1 MIEMRN
7 VGFGGLKVV
16 NVKLSVIIPIYNA
29 EKYLK
34 KCIESILNQSFKDFE
49 LILVDDGS
57 KDESG
62 SICDVYADLDNRIK
76 VIHKVNGG
84 SVSARKE
91 GLLVA
96 RGEYVS
102 YVDSD
107 DWLDSNMYEVM
118 FNSTDGADAIIC
130 GYIAETKH
138 GSSKEKH
145 NIPSGIYEGE
155 CVQKLHRQLLFTG
168 SFYEAGIVPALWNKL
183 FKRTLIAPV
192 MEVVPLDIKM
202 GDDAI
207 LTYPALMDA
216 CKIVVMN
223 EFAPYHYRIMPNTLS
238 TSFDEFY
245 FDRIEILNKF
255 LQKELSARNENIVE
269 NQLPYYLMFLVHI
282 GIISELSLGNKKK
295 FGKKINSL
303 NKIVESKW
311 LRDAIKGV
319 KKEQVPEDI
328 WELKCAI
335 NSAYF
340 NRWIVKYYLI
350 KILGKLKRLV
360 RIK

>member
-1 MIEMRN
+1 M
-7 VGFGGLKVV
+7 V

-34 KCIESILNQSFKDFE
+34 KSIESVLNQSFKDFE

-62 SICDVYADLDNRIK
+62 SICDAYAEGNSRIK
-76 VIHKVNGG
+76 VIHKANGG

-91 GLLVA
+91 GLLIA

-107 DWLDSNMYEVM
+107 DWLDANMYEVM
-118 FNSTDGADAIIC
+118 FNDTDGADVIIC
-130 GYIAETKH
+130 GYISETKH
-138 GSSKEKH
+138 GSNKEKH
-145 NIPSGIYEGE
+145 SIPSGIYEGE
-155 CVQKLHRQLLFTG
+155 SVQKLHEQLLFTG
-168 SFYEAGIVPALWNKL
+168 TFYEAGIVPALWNKL
-183 FKRTLIAPV
+183 FKRSLITPV

-202 GDDAI
+202 GEDAI

-238 TSFDEFY
+238 TSFDECY
-245 FDRIEILNKF
+245 FERIEILNKF
-255 LQKELSARNENIVE
+255 LQKELGDRNENIVE
-269 NQLPYYLMFLVHI
+269 NQLPYYLMFLVYI

-303 NKIVESKW
+303 NKVAESEW
-311 LRDAIKGV
+311 LREAIKGV
-319 KKEQVPEDI
+319 KQEQVPEDI

-335 NSAYF
+335 NSTYF
-340 NRWIVKYYLI
+340 NRWIVKYYLV
-350 KILGKLKRLV
+350 KIWDKLKRLV